1 MIRINL
7 LGQPQE
13 RQRSKRRTAAVTT
26 EGGQKIAVA
35 CSLILVLAALGV
47 GWWYW
52 SLYQQGTKLAEDI
65 TAAEQE
71 TARLRT
77 LIVQV
82 QDFEA
87 RKAQLQQRVSLIE
100 QLRKGQSGPVRMLDE
115 LSRSLPEM
123 LWLTALEQKGTEV
136 LIDGQCTSLT
146 ALSDFVDNLSRSGW
160 FRRPVE
166 IVDSQVERVAG
177 GTAELTRFTVKA
189 QFAPPGGG

>member
-13 RQRSKRRTAAVTT
+13 RQRTKRRTAAVTT

-52 SLYQQGTKLAEDI
+52 SLHQQGTKLAEEI

-82 QDFEA
+82 QEFEA

-100 QLRKGQSGPVRMLDE
+100 QLRRGQSGPVRMLDE

-166 IVDSQVERVAG
+166 IVDSQVERVPG
-177 GTAELTRFTVKA
+177 GSAELTRFTVKA